1 MFSKANASWK
11 LLWNVIEHKLI
22 AHLDPLV
29 GIMLFL
35 ILLTTA
41 FNSSFIRVIEITA
54 LCGGFIWLAYFIYI
68 TYKQYRHYY
77 NIYHELGDNILIATH
92 DDEKIITSFR
102 VLFGKNHYSSEE
114 IAIAKETAV
123 IAMVSMKKDLW
134 EYNPGQYT
142 FTQLAIIHEFIF
154 RLRDRIAED
163 YKRPHSL
170 IDEDFKKAYLEL
182 GSSLFMYLDA
192 PTQFKTVVRVISR
205 F

>member
-22 AHLDPLV
+22 AHLNPLV
-29 GIMLFL
+29 GIMVFL

-54 LCGGFIWLAYFIYI
+54 LCCGIIWLLYFIYI
-68 TYKQYRHYY
+68 TYKQYKKYY
-77 NIYHELGDNILIATH
+77 NIYHNLSDKVLSANT

-102 VLFGKNHYSSEE
+102 VLFGEKYYSPEK
-114 IAIAKETAV
+114 IAIAKEISV
-123 IAMVSMKKDLW
+123 EAMISMKKDLW
-134 EYNPGQYT
+134 DYNPGQYT
-142 FTQLAIIHEFIF
+142 FTQLAIIHEFMF
-154 RLRDRIAED
+154 RLRDRIADD
-163 YKRPHSL
+163 YKRPNSI
-170 IDEDFKKAYLEL
+170 IDENFKKAYLEL

-192 PTQFKTVVRVISR
+192 PTQFKTVVRVINK